1 MHKLLKFIAVS
12 ATALLVS
19 CGSDGGGAE
28 SIDQCGALGL
38 SAASASTASATA
50 KIANGTDCTDLN
62 KSPVVMVVKNLA
74 DGSAGICSGT
84 MISANKVLTAAHCL
98 ENAVTID
105 VLLGVEANSLAYITS
120 DSWQIHPNF
129 SRSANG
135 ILGNDVGVI
144 HVPVPLP
151 LPSVPILVSAAPQ
164 VGQKAVVFGF
174 GTTGAPDD
182 YGQLRSG
189 VMKIAAV
196 DEGRIFADYQ
206 DGTSNVCSG
215 DSGGP
220 LLLQIGSQLTIG
232 GTTSYGDSAT
242 CVVGERSV
250 FMNLQSPIIQS
261 FLRSA
266 APDAKFF

>member
-1 MHKLLKFIAVS
+1 MRKILKLLAIA

-38 SAASASTASATA
+38 TASTATA

-62 KSPVVMVVKNLA
+62 KSPVVAVVINFG

-84 MISANKVLTAAHCL
+84 MITANKVLTAAHCL
-98 ENAVTID
+98 ENAVTVD
-105 VLLGVEANSLAYITS
+105 VLLGIETNKLAYITS
-120 DSWQIHPNF
+120 NSWLIHPNF
-129 SRSANG
+129 SRSSNG

-144 HVPVPLP
+144 NVPVPLP
-151 LPSVPILVSAAPQ
+151 LPTVPILASAAPQ
-164 VGQKAVVFGF
+164 VGQKAVVFGY
-174 GTTGAPDD
+174 GTTGDVDD

-196 DEGRIFADYQ
+196 DEGRIFADY
-206 DGTSNVCSG
+206 DGGTSNVCSG

-232 GTTSYGDSAT
+232 GTTSYGDSRT

-250 FMNLQSPIIQS
+250 FMNLLSPTIQS

>member
-1 MHKLLKFIAVS
+1 MRKILKLLAIA

-38 SAASASTASATA
+38 SASTATA

-62 KSPVVMVVKNLA
+62 KSPVVAVVITLA

-84 MISANKVLTAAHCL
+84 MITANKVLTAAHCL
-98 ENAVTID
+98 ENALSVD
-105 VLLGVEANSLAYITS
+105 VLLGIETNKLAYITS
-120 DSWQIHPNF
+120 NSWQIHPNF
-129 SRSANG
+129 SRSSNG

-144 HVPVPLP
+144 NVPVPLP
-151 LPSVPILVSAAPQ
+151 LPTVPILASAAPQ
-164 VGQKAVVFGF
+164 VGQKAVVFGY
-174 GTTGAPDD
+174 GTTGAADD

-196 DEGRIFADYQ
+196 DAGRIFADY
-206 DGTSNVCSG
+206 DGGTSNVCSG

-220 LLLQIGSQLTIG
+220 LLLQIGNQLTIG

-250 FMNLQSPIIQS
+250 FMNLQSPTIQS

>member
-1 MHKLLKFIAVS
+1 MRKILKLLAIA

-38 SAASASTASATA
+38 TASTATA

-62 KSPVVMVVKNLA
+62 KSPVVAVVINFG

-84 MISANKVLTAAHCL
+84 MITANKVLTAAHCL
-98 ENAVTID
+98 ENAVTVD
-105 VLLGVEANSLAYITS
+105 VLLGIETNKLAYITS
-120 DSWQIHPNF
+120 NSWLIHPNF
-129 SRSANG
+129 SRSSNG

-144 HVPVPLP
+144 NVPVPLP
-151 LPSVPILVSAAPQ
+151 LPTVPILASAAPQ
-164 VGQKAVVFGF
+164 VGQKAVVFGY
-174 GTTGAPDD
+174 GTTGDVDD
-182 YGQLRSG
+182 FGQLRSG

-196 DEGRIFADYQ
+196 DEGRIFADY
-206 DGTSNVCSG
+206 DGGTSNVCSG

-232 GTTSYGDSAT
+232 GTTSYGDSRT

-250 FMNLQSPIIQS
+250 FMNLQSPTIQS
-261 FLRSA
+261 FLRNA
-266 APDAKFF
+266 APDAKFV

>member
-1 MHKLLKFIAVS
+1 MRKILNFMAIA

-38 SAASASTASATA
+38 STATATA

-62 KSPVVMVVKNLA
+62 KSPVVMVIKNFA
-74 DGSAGICSGT
+74 DGSAGACSGT
-84 MISANKVLTAAHCL
+84 MITANKVLTAAHCL
-98 ENAVTID
+98 ENAASID
-105 VLLGVEANSLAYITS
+105 VLLGISATKLAYIAAN
-120 DSWQIHPNF
+120 SWQIHPNF
-129 SRSANG
+129 ARSSNG
-135 ILGNDVGVI
+135 MLSNDVGVI
-144 HVPVPLP
+144 NVPVPLP
-151 LPSVPILVSAAPQ
+151 LPTVPILSSATAQ
-164 VGQKAVVFGF
+164 VGQKAVVFGY
-174 GTTGAPDD
+174 GTSGTADD

-196 DEGRIFADYQ
+196 DAGRIFANYE

-242 CVVGERSV
+242 CSVGEQSV
-250 FMNLQSPIIQS
+250 FMNLQSPNIQT

-266 APDAKFF
+266 APDAKFY

>member
-1 MHKLLKFIAVS
+1 MNKLLNFMAIA

-19 CGSDGGGAE
+19 CGSDGGGSE

-38 SAASASTASATA
+38 SATTATA
-50 KIANGTDCTDLN
+50 KIANGTDCSDLN
-62 KSPVVMVVKNLA
+62 KSPVVIVIKNLA

-98 ENAVTID
+98 EDAVNID
-105 VLLGVEANSLAYITS
+105 VILGVSASKQAYITS
-120 DSWQIHPNF
+120 NSWQIHPNF
-129 SRSANG
+129 ARSSNG
-135 ILGNDVGVI
+135 ILSNDVGVI
-144 HVPVPLP
+144 NVPVPLP
-151 LPSVPILVSAAPQ
+151 LPTVPVLSSSAPQ
-164 VGQKAVVFGF
+164 VGQKAVIFGYGST
-174 GTTGAPDD
+174 GTADD

-196 DEGRIFADYQ
+196 DAGRIFANYEG
-206 DGTSNVCSG
+206 GTSNVCSG

-220 LLLQIGSQLTIG
+220 LLLQIGNQLTIG
-232 GTTSYGDSAT
+232 GTTSYGDSRT
-242 CVVGERSV
+242 CSVGEQSV
-250 FMNLQSPIIQS
+250 FMNLQSPSIQS

>member
-1 MHKLLKFIAVS
+1 MRKILKLLAIA

-38 SAASASTASATA
+38 TASTATA

-62 KSPVVMVVKNLA
+62 KSPVVAVVINFG

-84 MISANKVLTAAHCL
+84 MITANKVLTAAHCL
-98 ENAVTID
+98 ENAVTVD
-105 VLLGVEANSLAYITS
+105 VLLGIETNKLAYITS
-120 DSWQIHPNF
+120 NSWLIHPNF
-129 SRSANG
+129 SRSSNG

-144 HVPVPLP
+144 NVPVPLP
-151 LPSVPILVSAAPQ
+151 LPTVPILASAAPQ
-164 VGQKAVVFGF
+164 VGQKAVVFGY
-174 GTTGAPDD
+174 GTTGDVDD

-196 DEGRIFADYQ
+196 DEGRIFADY
-206 DGTSNVCSG
+206 DGGTSNVCSG

-232 GTTSYGDSAT
+232 GTTSYGDSRT

-250 FMNLQSPIIQS
+250 FMNLQSPTIQS
-261 FLRSA
+261 FLRNA

>member
-1 MHKLLKFIAVS
+1 MHKLFNIMAIA

-19 CGSDGGGAE
+19 CGGGGGGGAE

-38 SAASASTASATA
+38 SATTATA

-62 KSPVVMVVKNLA
+62 KSPVVMIIKNNA
-74 DGSAGICSGT
+74 DGSAGVCSGT

-98 ENAVTID
+98 ENAASVD
-105 VLLGVEANSLAYITS
+105 VLLGVSANKLAYVTS
-120 DSWQIHPNF
+120 NSWQIHPNF
-129 SRSANG
+129 TRSANG

-144 HVPVPLP
+144 NVPVPLP
-151 LPSVPILVSAAPQ
+151 IPSVPILASAAPQ

-174 GTTGAPDD
+174 GTTGPAED

-196 DEGRIFADYQ
+196 DAGRIFADYEG
-206 DGTSNVCSG
+206 GTSNVCSG

-220 LLLQIGSQLTIG
+220 LLLQIGNQLTIG

-250 FMNLQSPIIQS
+250 FMNLQSPIIQN

-266 APDAKFF
+266 APDATFY

>member
-1 MHKLLKFIAVS
+1 MRKILGFVALL
-12 ATALLVS
+12 ATMLLVS
-19 CGSDGGGAE
+19 CGGGGSSAE

-38 SAASASTASATA
+38 KTTTATA

-62 KSPVVMVVKNLA
+62 KSPVVMVIKNLA

-98 ENAVTID
+98 QGAINID
-105 VLLGVEANSLAYITS
+105 VLLGVSANKLAYVTS
-120 DSWQIHPNF
+120 NSWQIHPNF
-129 SRSANG
+129 TRDANG

-144 HVPVPLP
+144 NVPVPLP
-151 LPSVPILVSAAPQ
+151 LPSVPILASAAPQ
-164 VGQKAVVFGF
+164 VGQKAVVFGY
-174 GTTGAPDD
+174 GTTGAAED

-196 DEGRIFADYQ
+196 DAGRIFADYEG
-206 DGTSNVCSG
+206 GTSNVCSG

-220 LLLQIGSQLTIG
+220 LLLQIGNQLTIG

-250 FMNLQSPIIQS
+250 FMNLQSPSIQS

-266 APDAKFF
+266 APDAKFY

>member
-1 MHKLLKFIAVS
+1 MRKILNYLAIA
-12 ATALLVS
+12 ATAFLIS
-19 CGSDGGGAE
+19 CGSDGGGSE

-38 SAASASTASATA
+38 SAAAATA

-62 KSPVVMVVKNLA
+62 KSPVVAVVVNFG

-98 ENAVTID
+98 ENAVKVD
-105 VLLGVEANSLAYITS
+105 VILGVSASKQAYITS
-120 DSWQIHPNF
+120 SSWLIHPNF
-129 SRSANG
+129 SRSTNG

-144 HVPVPLP
+144 NVPVPLP
-151 LPSVPILVSAAPQ
+151 LPTVPILASAAPQ
-164 VGQKAVVFGF
+164 VGQKAVVFGY
-174 GTTGAPDD
+174 GTTGAAED

-196 DEGRIFADYQ
+196 DAGRIFADY
-206 DGTSNVCSG
+206 DGGTSNVCSG

-232 GTTSYGDSAT
+232 GTTSYGDSRT
-242 CVVGERSV
+242 CAVGERSV
-250 FMNLQSPIIQS
+250 FMNLQSPSIQS

-266 APDAKFF
+266 APDAKFY